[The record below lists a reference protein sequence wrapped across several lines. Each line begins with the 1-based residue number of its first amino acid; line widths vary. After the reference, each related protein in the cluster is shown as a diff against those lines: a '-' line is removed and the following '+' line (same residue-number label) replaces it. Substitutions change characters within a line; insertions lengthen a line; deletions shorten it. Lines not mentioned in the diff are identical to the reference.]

1 MQDKT
6 PTRGFSSSHH
16 VRTDGNAIPPPRRH
30 TPRRRCRAPPL
41 VRRCRAPPL
50 VRHHCPLVR
59 HGVHPTRAAWHPP
72 HSCGMACTP
81 LVPRCGRARCPHRAA
96 APHGAVRG
104 FASCDNRVWGT
115 HAHYTRPRDDA
126 ARWGH
131 RALPPL
137 RTPITWQYSC
147 ALPPCRTRFARGG
160 SPPPVGAPHPSCA
173 MPKNENGP
181 EWKTIPTRGDKAQK
195 AISPCCS

>member
-16 VRTDGNAIPPPRRH
+16 VRTDGNAIPHIPRRH
-30 TPRRRCRAPPL
+30 TSSPHPSYAVAVPPTRAASLPT
-41 VRRCRAPPL
+41 RAASL
-50 VRHHCPLVR
+50 
-59 HGVHPTRAAWHPP
+59 PTRAAWRAP

-115 HAHYTRPRDDA
+115 HAHYTTIFA
-126 ARWGH
+126 
-131 RALPPL
+131 RALHTATGRCGAMGTSRP
-137 RTPITWQYSC
+137 TAITHAMPH
-147 ALPPCRTRFARGG
+147 ALCPWGLPTARGG
-160 SPPPVGAPHPSCA
+160 ATPSCA